1 MTFTKLRTTLVLT
14 ALLGLAGL
22 SLDAQGQRLYNK
34 ERDEQAQQAKQQAAD
49 LRSDPIFDTQ
59 LKNLMTLEAL
69 DVETVMSESKR
80 DTRATINSFV
90 RWGHVFA
97 AIDQAKAEL
106 EQSDERAES
115 TSANILEAR
124 AALEQQIK
132 DAKAAIKKLRDNA
145 DPAEDQRL
153 AMLFA
158 RVGEID
164 SLLVMAAELI
174 GKSEQAESTLNA
186 LDKTRATLKE
196 ITDLYK
202 RYDARVQEI
211 KGLKT
216 KLGEFYISL
225 QEAVLRGLEAQEE
238 HLTILGTIE
247 TQRSLELAEARQ
259 LLAEY
264 EALKKRLVTDYYG
277 RCFTEKKSD
286 VTQERITDTVSLA
299 MKMPNCNVKGTT
311 LELNMRPQDVVEDI
325 MLLLYR
331 ATTVFSRV
339 QTSVRL
345 AQLRNAHEEH
355 RFTIKQR
362 ILEAHAYELILNGG
376 AERLALFYKGG
387 IKPAQLAQLIFN
399 VANVATP
406 IAIIAK

>member
-115 TSANILEAR
+115 TSANIVEAR

-225 QEAVLRGLEAQEE
+225 QEAALRGLEAQEE

>member
-115 TSANILEAR
+115 TSANIVEAR